1 MSKEMELKVKIAGDE
16 AMRAQF
22 RCSVPYDGALN
33 YSRQRSHFLKN
44 LFLKTQMFLY
54 SSNEIRT
61 TIRVSFVRTLNE
73 NKTKATYTLQ
83 SCLESE
89 RVS

>member
-22 RCSVPYDGALN
+22 IIRCSVSYDRALN
-33 YSRQRSHFLKN
+33 YCRQRSHFLKN
-44 LFLKTQMFLY
+44 IFLKTQMFLY

-61 TIRVSFVRTLNE
+61 TIRASFVRRLN
-73 NKTKATYTLQ
+73 
-83 SCLESE
+83 
-89 RVS
+89 

>member
-22 RCSVPYDGALN
+22 RCSVSYDRALN
-33 YSRQRSHFLKN
+33 YCRQRSHFLKN

-61 TIRVSFVRTLNE
+61 TIRASFVRTLNQ
-73 NKTKATYTLQ
+73 NKIKATYTLQ
-83 SCLESE
+83 SCLSAFPKI
-89 RVS
+89 

>member
-1 MSKEMELKVKIAGDE
+1 MSKEMKLKVKIAGDE

-22 RCSVPYDGALN
+22 RCSVSYDRALN
-33 YSRQRSHFLKN
+33 YCSHFLKN

-61 TIRVSFVRTLNE
+61 TIRVSFVRTLN
-73 NKTKATYTLQ
+73 
-83 SCLESE
+83 
-89 RVS
+89 

>member
-22 RCSVPYDGALN
+22 RCSVSYDRALN
-33 YSRQRSHFLKN
+33 YCRQRSHFLKN

-61 TIRVSFVRTLNE
+61 TIRVPFVRTLN
-73 NKTKATYTLQ
+73 
-83 SCLESE
+83 
-89 RVS
+89 